1 MRHTQIKGGKQSGK
15 EADKEIGQ
23 QNVHGKRRVLG
34 LGNTALGKTATG
46 EGFGEEELSD
56 IHIEDK
62 KVGENLFWSIR
73 CWPLSQ

>member
-1 MRHTQIKGGKQSGK
+1 MRHTPIKGGKQSGK

-23 QNVHGKRRVLG
+23 QNIHGKRRVLR
-34 LGNTALGKTATG
+34 LGNTVLGKTATG
-46 EGFGEEELSD
+46 EGFGEGELSN

-62 KVGENLFWSIR
+62 KDGENLFWSIR